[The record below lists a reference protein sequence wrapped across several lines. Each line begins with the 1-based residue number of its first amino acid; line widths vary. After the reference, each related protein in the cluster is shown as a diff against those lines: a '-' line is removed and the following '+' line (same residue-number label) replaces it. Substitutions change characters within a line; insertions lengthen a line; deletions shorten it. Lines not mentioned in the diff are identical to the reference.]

1 MSKPSPCVVACPTAP
16 DPRSWSGTNRR
27 RASGQDAGPDLGERL
42 LQGQGGQLCGSAR
55 NFRRLVPR
63 AKTERRR
70 GHHRG
75 RRPAVWTPGE
85 MSIIDWALRTDQG
98 PSETPPSFA
107 EKTTTNLLRSGN
119 TP

>member
-1 MSKPSPCVVACPTAP
+1 MERNEPPA
-16 DPRSWSGTNRR
+16 GQ
-27 RASGQDAGPDLGERL
+27 GQDAGPDLGERL
-42 LQGQGGQLCGSAR
+42 LPKASAASYVGSAR
-55 NFRRLVPR
+55 NFRRLVAR
-63 AKTERRR
+63 AKTEWRR

-107 EKTTTNLLRSGN
+107 EKTTTGLFRSRT
-119 TP
+119 TPLHCVI